1 MARAGYNPE
10 TLNKELN
17 RAVERLLRINREKV
31 YPGSGNST
39 EAGEAA
45 AA

>member
-10 TLNKELN
+10 EQNAGLN
-17 RAVERLLRINREKV
+17 RAVEKLLRINREKV
-31 YPGSGNST
+31 YPRSRKST

-45 AA
+45 EA